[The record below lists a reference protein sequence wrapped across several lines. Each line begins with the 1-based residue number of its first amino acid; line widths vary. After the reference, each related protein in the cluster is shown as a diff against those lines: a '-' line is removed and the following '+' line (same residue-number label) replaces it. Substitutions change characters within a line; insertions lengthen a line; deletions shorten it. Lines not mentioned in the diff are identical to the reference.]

1 MHRINIVRTVP
12 RWKSPFVP
20 YVFFLFSS
28 FWPPRAITRP
38 INLISS
44 PWEAPPRCQKS
55 YFPAS
60 LSLSLSLL
68 LFFDVLFFFFL
79 SLFLSFNP
87 FAPRFVSTGN
97 AFDGP
102 LYSREGLVLSIFFL
116 FCFVVAVFY
125 VSLFPSVEAVRFSRP
140 GVHDEFSSYVNRQ
153 GLSSW
158 RGGPRRVREKLFGT
172 DLVVRGGRV
181 LFPFEKRLKML
192 SKKYFSFFLIFKIY
206 IFHD

>member
-102 LYSREGLVLSIFFL
+102 LYSREGLVLSIFFFVL
-116 FCFVVAVFY
+116 FCCCCFLCFFVPFGGGCSIFTPGSTWRIFELREQTRAVL
-125 VSLFPSVEAVRFSRP
+125 VTRRSETCSREIVR
-140 GVHDEFSSYVNRQ
+140 NR
-153 GLSSW
+153 
-158 RGGPRRVREKLFGT
+158 FGC
-172 DLVVRGGRV
+172 
-181 LFPFEKRLKML
+181 
-192 SKKYFSFFLIFKIY
+192 
-206 IFHD
+206 